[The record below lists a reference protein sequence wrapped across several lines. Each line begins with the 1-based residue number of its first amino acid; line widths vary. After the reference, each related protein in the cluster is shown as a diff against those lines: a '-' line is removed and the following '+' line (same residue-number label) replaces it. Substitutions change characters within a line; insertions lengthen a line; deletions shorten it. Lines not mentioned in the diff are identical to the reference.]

1 MSCQR
6 CHGLLIPENFGEL
19 RDELGRIC
27 LATRCVNC
35 GCIDDSVVR
44 ANRLRH
50 LPKRSVSQGQGH
62 NWRSRVPAT
71 PFEAIEEKILRRA
84 KEKFDATTE
93 TQHILRA
100 ASLACD
106 HG

>member
-1 MSCQR
+1 MLCQR

-35 GCIDDSVVR
+35 GCINDAVIR

-50 LPKRSVSQGQGH
+50 LPRRSVSQGQVANEAGH
-62 NWRSRVPAT
+62 GDLQSGQGLGP
-71 PFEAIEEKILRRA
+71 
-84 KEKFDATTE
+84 
-93 TQHILRA
+93 
-100 ASLACD
+100 
-106 HG
+106 

>member
-1 MSCQR
+1 MLCQR

-19 RDELGRIC
+19 RDERWRIC

-50 LPKRSVSQGQGH
+50 PAKMVGS
-62 NWRSRVPAT
+62 SRGRHWSSRIPAT
-71 PFEAIEEKILRRA
+71 TKRLAPKSRTLTALG
-84 KEKFDATTE
+84 TE
-93 TQHILRA
+93 SVL
-100 ASLACD
+100 
-106 HG
+106 